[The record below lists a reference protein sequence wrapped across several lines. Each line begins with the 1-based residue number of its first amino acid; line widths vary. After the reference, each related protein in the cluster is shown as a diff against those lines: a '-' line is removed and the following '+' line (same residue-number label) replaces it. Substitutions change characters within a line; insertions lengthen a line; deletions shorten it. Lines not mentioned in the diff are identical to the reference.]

1 MGGGGAFQ
9 TKEKLKASD
18 YDVFAIVEGAGT
30 PEINGR
36 YRWVECGTY
45 EQSTTYNGEKVKS

>member
-1 MGGGGAFQ
+1 MGGGGALQ
-9 TKEKLKASD
+9 TKEELKASD